1 MILMGVM
8 ILREYNLRMLLG
20 NEVVTLQWA
29 RKVFEDI
36 YEVSVRYK
44 ERGYQTWYMKALAT
58 GGFEPISCSMYL
70 SLETMAI
77 KLKEQEL
84 MGSTNAE

>member
-1 MILMGVM
+1 MKLGAM

-58 GGFEPISCSMYL
+58 GGFEVMIIFLGRILILPPLIS
-70 SLETMAI
+70 AG
-77 KLKEQEL
+77 K
-84 MGSTNAE
+84 A